1 MMLLVDAGNTRIK
14 WALVD
19 GTIWLAEGV
28 LEHDEVARLAEL
40 ATGQQKPAR
49 AVCVSVAGDK
59 IKDAITGALASIGLE
74 PEWFHSSA
82 ECCGVSNGY
91 EDPTQLGADRWAAL
105 VGARALHRASC
116 LVVCAG
122 TATTIDL
129 LDADGRFQGGL
140 ILPGEHLMRLALA
153 GNTAQLPFAEG
164 RFEARPRNTMDAIVS
179 GCRQAQIGAIERMFR
194 SIAANPDA
202 VCLLA
207 GGASAALAPLLSIP
221 VRRVEHLVLRGLAVA
236 ADTSPRLPANWRV

>member
-1 MMLLVDAGNTRIK
+1 MILLVDAGNTRIK
-14 WALVD
+14 WALTD
-19 GTIWLAEGV
+19 GANWRAEGA
-28 LEHDEVARLAEL
+28 LNHDEAGRLAEL
-40 ATGQQKPAR
+40 TAATATPGR
-49 AVCVSVAGDK
+49 AVCVSVAGDR
-59 IKDAITGALASIGLE
+59 ITDAITTALASVGLK
-74 PEWFHSSA
+74 PEWFRSTA
-82 ECCGVSNGY
+82 ECCGVINGY

-105 VGARALHRASC
+105 VGAHALHGSAC
-116 LVVCAG
+116 LVVSAG
-122 TATTIDL
+122 TATTIDV
-129 LDADGRFQGGL
+129 LDGNGRFQGGV
-140 ILPGEHLMRLALA
+140 ILPGEHLMRQALA

-236 ADTSPRLPANWRV
+236 ADTSPRLPANRRV